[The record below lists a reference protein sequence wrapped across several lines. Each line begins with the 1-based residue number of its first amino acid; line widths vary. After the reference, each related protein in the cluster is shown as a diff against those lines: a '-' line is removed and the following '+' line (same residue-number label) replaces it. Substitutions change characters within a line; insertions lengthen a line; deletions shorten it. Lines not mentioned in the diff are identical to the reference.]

1 MSDINFP
8 IFQSINTKLLL
19 ATVSIISITS
29 LALNFVIIR
38 DIDSLTGA
46 TAALAVQD
54 AKVQIQH
61 RNQNEVLNQSVR
73 LNDGAGNPC

>member
-54 AKVQIQH
+54 AKVQIQQS
-61 RNQNEVLNQSVR
+61 RIIDEVSTIKTSISGQASR
-73 LNDGAGNPC
+73 

>member
-54 AKVQIQH
+54 AKVQIQQS
-61 RNQNEVLNQSVR
+61 RIVDEVSTIKTSISGQASR
-73 LNDGAGNPC
+73 

>member
-1 MSDINFP
+1 MSDISFP

-54 AKVQIQH
+54 AKVQIQQS
-61 RNQNEVLNQSVR
+61 RIIDEVSTIKTSISGQASR
-73 LNDGAGNPC
+73 